1 MILELGYNGT
11 RINGQPPNNDLSNEF
26 TGQGEDSTDRKP
38 EDPKLLL
45 VFSYV
50 PLSIPLDVHFP
61 APYPLTL
68 SFSIPSSFSKPAH
81 NSPPTIH
88 IPPPY
93 SPPFFLLPLFHHNHS
108 HNRRHRHPNV
118 PRPPRLGA
126 TAVSGRNGP
135 RDSN

>member
-1 MILELGYNGT
+1 MVQYTHQWATSEQQLKQ
-11 RINGQPPNNDLSNEF
+11 RIHS
-26 TGQGEDSTDRKP
+26 TGKANVRENSTDRKP

-108 HNRRHRHPNV
+108 RNRRHRHPNV